1 MSKPPSNA
9 HPRLYYFIF
18 FDYLV
23 YILELTLC
31 DGSWLHQK
39 DDLHTFVAEIQLK
52 VNEKL
57 LAGRIIYCCL
67 PNFEQFFIF

>member
-1 MSKPPSNA
+1 MSKPPLKA
-9 HPRLYYFIF
+9 HPRLFDFIF
-18 FDYLV
+18 LVFSV
-23 YILELTLC
+23 YILELTLL

-57 LAGRIIYCCL
+57 LAGSV
-67 PNFEQFFIF
+67 